1 LININNIDN
10 LSKNPNGSD
19 YVNPSVTLKCGNLID
34 STTIKKKTFD
44 PVFEEVFFFEVT
56 FFI

>member
-1 LININNIDN
+1 
-10 LSKNPNGSD
+10 LSKNPNGTD

-44 PVFEEVFFFEVT
+44 PLFEEVFFFEVIIIS
-56 FFI
+56 FLN